1 MHASHCSRSYYG
13 SYTTVQATSLDRQMS
28 ALDHFHHFTLH
39 GSAVTQLF
47 NSFCLS
53 FFLCS
58 AVLNCQPYRENERWQ
73 NLAAGFYCFLCRGPT
88 HTQQSPCLTACPL
101 SFLPSFLSDPRLA
114 ELKYCHGNGSFPS
127 RAKEFG
133 KKDDLNLTC
142 TLERCRVMGE
152 EFLEVEVQV
161 TGF

>member
-1 MHASHCSRSYYG
+1 MEAILQCRQPLWIDKCLLL
-13 SYTTVQATSLDRQMS
+13 TIFITSLYTD
-28 ALDHFHHFTLH
+28 
-39 GSAVTQLF
+39 QLWHNCLILF
-47 NSFCLS
+47 VCLFSCAQLSLIANHTERTRGGKTWLQVSIVFCVVGPPMLNNRPDCLS
-53 FFLCS
+53 
-58 AVLNCQPYRENERWQ
+58 
-73 NLAAGFYCFLCRGPT
+73 T
-88 HTQQSPCLTACPL
+88 
-101 SFLPSFLSDPRLA
+101 FLPSFLSDPRLA

>member
-1 MHASHCSRSYYG
+1 MAKLGCRFLLFSVSWAHPCS
-13 SYTTVQATSLDRQMS
+13 TI
-28 ALDHFHHFTLH
+28 ALS
-39 GSAVTQLF
+39 G
-47 NSFCLS
+47 CLS
-53 FFLCS
+53 
-58 AVLNCQPYRENERWQ
+58 
-73 NLAAGFYCFLCRGPT
+73 T
-88 HTQQSPCLTACPL
+88 
-101 SFLPSFLSDPRLA
+101 FLPSFLSDPRLA
-114 ELKYCHGNGSFPS
+114 ELKYCYGNGSFPS